1 MTTCLLTLR
10 QPFLFLR
17 FIFIHSVNIDK
28 VFWVI
33 LLTSCLIEVNGIN
46 DSIAA
51 GESSKPITS

>member
-17 FIFIHSVNIDK
+17 FIFIPSVNIDK